1 MGWVLAHP
9 RCFLAF
15 GLEPHM
21 PRSPAAP
28 PATQSLLLLQKRKR
42 EVSRAFLPA
51 DPGVLCSWEGSPP
64 APEESQSVHV

>member
-1 MGWVLAHP
+1 MRYTGSRPGSGARALMGWVLAHP

-42 EVSRAFLPA
+42 EVSRAFLLA
-51 DPGVLCSWEGSPP
+51 DPGVLCS
-64 APEESQSVHV
+64 